1 MLSFLIELIAGLFG
15 YSDTLNTKKI
25 DQNIEQLNQHD
36 WFKNIY
42 EDERYHRLFF
52 VNKHV
57 RRYLQS
63 TIRVRKII
71 RSKEA
76 QRKLL
81 FLLDKQITPVMRPDY
96 IDKDLVPDTLLSVSE
111 CICDFHPETAVLWSG
126 SNEAKRKYAQQ
137 LNISHDTY
145 EEIEKW
151 VEDRL
156 EEGIFGFPQV
166 FTTIEL
172 AREFLSKF
180 LCHLSDTRI
189 IGIGLPEKYV
199 EEFIEYEELQNKL
212 EESQYGIEK
221 LLLQRIPIDEK
232 DSIMLGYEVLGFEY
246 GTFHSYLCN
255 GLEKDYEKH
264 FGFTL
269 NENGFI
275 SNLIEAIRYCD
286 YTNDDEVGAEPVL
299 WLPWGIFEYKI

>member
-81 FLLDKQITPVMRPDY
+81 FLLDKQI
-96 IDKDLVPDTLLSVSE
+96 KS
-111 CICDFHPETAVLWSG
+111 
-126 SNEAKRKYAQQ
+126 
-137 LNISHDTY
+137 
-145 EEIEKW
+145 
-151 VEDRL
+151 
-156 EEGIFGFPQV
+156 
-166 FTTIEL
+166 
-172 AREFLSKF
+172 
-180 LCHLSDTRI
+180 
-189 IGIGLPEKYV
+189 
-199 EEFIEYEELQNKL
+199 
-212 EESQYGIEK
+212 
-221 LLLQRIPIDEK
+221 
-232 DSIMLGYEVLGFEY
+232 
-246 GTFHSYLCN
+246 
-255 GLEKDYEKH
+255 
-264 FGFTL
+264 
-269 NENGFI
+269 
-275 SNLIEAIRYCD
+275 
-286 YTNDDEVGAEPVL
+286 
-299 WLPWGIFEYKI
+299 